1 MKFINWLPNLLF
13 QIEQLQVINFNM
25 VPEFSQLFY
34 CSFYPLYLY
43 VYTNFI
49 KQYDYCIL
57 LFSFHSNNNYS
68 TYLFFQEST

>member
-1 MKFINWLPNLLF
+1 MKFINGLPNLLF

-25 VPEFSQLFY
+25 VSEFSQLFY

-43 VYTNFI
+43 VYTII

-57 LFSFHSNNNYS
+57 LFSFHFNNNYS
-68 TYLFFQEST
+68 TYLFFQESN

>member
-1 MKFINWLPNLLF
+1 MKFINGLPNLLF

-25 VPEFSQLFY
+25 VSEFSQLFY
-34 CSFYPLYLY
+34 CSLYPLYLC
-43 VYTNFI
+43 VHTNSI

-57 LFSFHSNNNYS
+57 LFSFHFNNNYS